1 VPSAVQTYP
10 VRASH
15 RANLALPALL
25 EVAKSNFGTAQVE
38 GEAVLSA
45 YGAISRICA
54 RATGRDLTV
63 DVTMNPQVSE
73 EVARETIRRY
83 NQFLEAAT
91 GYSSKERAK
100 RLRKS
105 AAAPVPGA

>member
-1 VPSAVQTYP
+1 MQNYP

-15 RANLALPALL
+15 RAGLAPPAL
-25 EVAKSNFGTAQVE
+25 
-38 GEAVLSA
+38 EAVLKTHFGAAAVEGDAVVSS
-45 YGAISRICA
+45 YGAISRLA
-54 RATGRDLTV
+54 VRPAGRELSVDL
-63 DVTMNPQVSE
+63 TMNPKVPE

-100 RLRKS
+100 RMRKS
-105 AAAPVPGA
+105 AGESGPGA